1 MKHIAALI
9 ALFFATTAF
18 ADDAPPVSAK
28 QAVDLAEKTI
38 AERGLGKTLY
48 IESVTIQR
56 LSMFSGKS
64 YWFVKWSR
72 TIPAI
77 NPKNREV
84 GLKVNMDG
92 SYVRLVKEPGAP

>member
-1 MKHIAALI
+1 MKHIAALFV
-9 ALFFATTAF
+9 LFFAVTAF
-18 ADDAPPVSAK
+18 ADDAPPISAK

-38 AERGLGKTLY
+38 AERGLGGTIY
-48 IESVTIQR
+48 IESVTLER
-56 LSMFSGKS
+56 VSMFNVKT
-64 YWFVKWSR
+64 YWFVKWSHS
-72 TIPAI
+72 IPAM